1 MRILIHAVAAK
12 MGGAGTYI
20 RTLARELAQAPEH
33 DYLFLVPEAQA
44 PAIRGLAPHISL
56 LVNNLC
62 GLRRLWFDQIELPR
76 LLRRERIDVLFSTA
90 NFATFFCPCR
100 QLLLVRNSLYFSMLY
115 REHILPRKNRRA
127 QVAESL
133 RRFLARCSARAAD
146 VVITP
151 SQAML
156 YELQAAVPLRSAQ
169 VSHYGVD
176 RKRFSPAPRPFAP
189 QSVVR
194 LLFTSLYAEHKNLGT
209 LLRALP
215 QLDAK
220 CRLITT
226 CDPGWEKIHNPIRA
240 ADRALALELQQL
252 GLLELTGVLAGAAL
266 DQLYGRADIFVY
278 PAVVESF
285 GHPLLEAM
293 AAGLPVVA
301 ADVPINR
308 ELCGEAALYFSPFDD
323 ADCARQLAALIADAD
338 ARARLSRQGLQR
350 VEKFQ
355 WSSHVRVLLR
365 QFAGSPELFPQT
377 VESHA

>member
-1 MRILIHAVAAK
+1 MRILIHALAAK
-12 MGGAGTYI
+12 MGGAANYI
-20 RTLARELAQAPEH
+20 NTLAQELSQSGEH

-44 PAIRGLAPHISL
+44 PTLRGLPHISL
-56 LVNNLC
+56 LAKDLTWI
-62 GLRRLWFDQIELPR
+62 RRLWFDQVELPR
-76 LLRRERIDVLFSTA
+76 LLRRERIDVLYSTA

-100 QLLLVRNSLYFSMLY
+100 QLLLVRNSLYFSTVYMS
-115 REHILPRKNRRA
+115 RILPQKTPRA
-127 QVAESL
+127 RLAESL
-133 RRFLARCSARAAD
+133 RRFLARRSARAAD

-151 SQAML
+151 SQSML

-169 VSHYGVD
+169 VTPYGVD

-189 QSVVR
+189 QGVVR

-215 QLDAK
+215 QIEAK

-226 CDPGWEKIHNPIRA
+226 CDPGWENIHNPIRQ
-240 ADRALALELQQL
+240 ADRDLALNLQQL
-252 GLLELTGVLAGAAL
+252 GLLEFTGVLTGAAL

-278 PAVVESF
+278 PSVIESF

-308 ELCGEAALYFSPFDD
+308 ELCGEAAVYFSPFDD
-323 ADCARQLAALIADAD
+323 GDCARQLAAVMGDAELRGGLAQRGL
-338 ARARLSRQGLQR
+338 ARAEQ
-350 VEKFQ
+350 FQ
-355 WSSHVRVLLR
+355 WSGHVRTLLQ
-365 QFAGSPELFPQT
+365 QFAGVPEILAEP
-377 VESHA
+377 VESQA